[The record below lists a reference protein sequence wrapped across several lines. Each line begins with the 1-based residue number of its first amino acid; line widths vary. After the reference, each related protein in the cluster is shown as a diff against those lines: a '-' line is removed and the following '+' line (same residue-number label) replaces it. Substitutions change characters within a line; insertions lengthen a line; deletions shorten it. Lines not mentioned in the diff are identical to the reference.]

1 MTGAPAKT
9 ASGPDPGHGPG
20 SAVAAPV
27 IAAPQWRI
35 DTDRRAAA
43 RTALAAGADEL
54 HLDYGGAHRGPPL
67 SDPVALRAA
76 EAVTRQLPV
85 PVLAVNHLNDIG
97 LAHEEGVPDAAAVDL
112 LRHALDCARR
122 LGVGVLHVPGFR
134 RSRPDSAGV
143 RAGTVAALREVCA
156 ELTGTDPLIAYE
168 SPLDARAS
176 LALARAVDHPA
187 LRLVLDTGNLCDA
200 GVRPLDFAE
209 EVAAAGLLLPDL
221 HVKDGSG
228 TTAPS
233 AGDLPAL
240 VRACGARSVLVE
252 NDYRQTPA
260 RLREDIALC
269 RRTTIT
275 RPLKEAPSK
284 EAP

>member
-1 MTGAPAKT
+1 MTGAPAHT
-9 ASGPDPGHGPG
+9 ASSTVTGPVPSTATPVP
-20 SAVAAPV
+20 AV
-27 IAAPQWRI
+27 AAPQWRI

-43 RTALAAGADEL
+43 HTALLAGADQL

-97 LAHEEGVPDAAAVDL
+97 LAHERGAPNTAAVDL
-112 LRHALDCARR
+112 LLHALDCARR
-122 LGVGVLHVPGFR
+122 LGVAVLHVPGFR
-134 RSRPDSAGV
+134 RSLPNSEGL
-143 RAGTVAALREVCA
+143 RAGTVAALRGVCA
-156 ELTGTDPLIAYE
+156 QLTGTDLLVAYE

-200 GVRPLDFAE
+200 GLRPLAFAE
-209 EVAAAGLLLPDL
+209 AVAAAGLLLPDV

-233 AGDLPAL
+233 AGELPAL
-240 VRACGARSVLVE
+240 LRASGARSVLVE

-260 RLREDIALC
+260 RLREDITLC
-269 RRTTIT
+269 RRAANTCH
-275 RPLKEAPSK
+275 LKDAP
-284 EAP
+284 

>member
-1 MTGAPAKT
+1 MTGAPAAT
-9 ASGPDPGHGPG
+9 ASSTAARTPMGPAP
-20 SAVAAPV
+20 AV
-27 IAAPQWRI
+27 AAPQWRI

-43 RTALAAGADEL
+43 RTALAAGADQL

-76 EAVTRQLPV
+76 EAVTRRLPV

-97 LAHEEGVPDAAAVDL
+97 LAHEKGVPNPAAVEL
-112 LRHALDCARR
+112 LRHAADCALR
-122 LGVGVLHVPGFR
+122 LGVAVLHVPGFR
-134 RSRPDSAGV
+134 RSLPHGAGI
-143 RAGTVAALREVCA
+143 RAGTVEALRGVCA
-156 ELTGTDPLIAYE
+156 QLAGTDLLVAYE
-168 SPLDARAS
+168 SPLDARES

-200 GVRPLDFAE
+200 GLRPLDFAE
-209 EVAAAGLLLPDL
+209 AVAAAGLLLPFV

-240 VRACGARSVLVE
+240 LRASGARSVLVE
-252 NDYRQTPA
+252 NDYRHTPA

-269 RRTTIT
+269 RRAADP
-275 RPLKEAPSK
+275 RPPEEAPFK
-284 EAP
+284 DAP

>member
-1 MTGAPAKT
+1 MTGAPVAT
-9 ASGPDPGHGPG
+9 ASSTAAHTPMGGPAP
-20 SAVAAPV
+20 AV
-27 IAAPQWRI
+27 AAPQWRI

-43 RTALAAGADEL
+43 RTALAAGADQL

-76 EAVTRQLPV
+76 EAVTRRLPV

-97 LAHEEGVPDAAAVDL
+97 LAHERGVPNPAAVEL
-112 LRHALDCARR
+112 LRHAADCALR
-122 LGVGVLHVPGFR
+122 LGVAVLHVPGFR
-134 RSRPDSAGV
+134 RSLPHGAGI
-143 RAGTVAALREVCA
+143 RAGTVEALRGVCA
-156 ELTGTDPLIAYE
+156 QLAGTDLLVAYE
-168 SPLDARAS
+168 SPLDARES

-200 GVRPLDFAE
+200 GLRPLDFAE
-209 EVAAAGLLLPDL
+209 AVAAAGLLLPFV

-240 VRACGARSVLVE
+240 LRASGARSVLVE
-252 NDYRQTPA
+252 NDYRHTPA

-269 RRTTIT
+269 RRAADP
-275 RPLKEAPSK
+275 RPPEEAPFK
-284 EAP
+284 DAP